1 MHIIIRGEFVLVFCQ
16 TSLSISL
23 SPETLRNVIS
33 LRCLGKPRG
42 VYFRETRWAAISEQW
57 HSRKKISIINTPQAI
72 LLLMFIL
79 HTFMG
84 ALSKSKMCWKWSK
97 GPGNHPIIIIIFIS
111 RKSPPWPCKVSHLYF
126 YPGQSFTKSLSCKR
140 ENIWSQNCWCRSVT
154 PLVVDWNPFRIHNYV
169 WFMFLITDPGI
180 DGPGFM

>member
-1 MHIIIRGEFVLVFCQ
+1 MRFFLSDIQ
-16 TSLSISL
+16 TFLFHQKLYGMSFSL
-23 SPETLRNVIS
+23 SPLSGEAPGCIFYRIPMCSLSVVRN
-33 LRCLGKPRG
+33 LNNK
-42 VYFRETRWAAISEQW
+42 
-57 HSRKKISIINTPQAI
+57 HTPSDI

-84 ALSKSKMCWKWSK
+84 ALSKSKMCWS
-97 GPGNHPIIIIIFIS
+97 GLRRPGNHPIIIIIIIAL
-111 RKSPPWPCKVSHLYF
+111 KSPPWPCKVSHLYF
-126 YPGQSFTKSLSCKR
+126 YLGQSFTKYPSWRR
-140 ENIWSQNCWCRSVT
+140 ENIWSQNCWCRTDT